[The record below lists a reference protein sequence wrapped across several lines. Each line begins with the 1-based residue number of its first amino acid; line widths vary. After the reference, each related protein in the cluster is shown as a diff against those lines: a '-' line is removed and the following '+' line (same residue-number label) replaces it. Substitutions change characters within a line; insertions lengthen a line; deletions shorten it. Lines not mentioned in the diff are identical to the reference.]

1 MPAQPTTVA
10 LIDDDAD
17 VLFAAS
23 EALQPEGYRLLQA
36 QSVDAARAALAEQP
50 PGVVLLDLNFRRGD
64 TSGEEGLAYL
74 TELRQRHPLAV
85 VVVVTAHAGVA
96 LAVRAMREGA
106 NDFIS
111 KPWGHERL
119 LATVRHAAELH
130 AARVAADRAERCAAE
145 LGQPD
150 PAGLPGPSQHG
161 SSQHGLVGISPA
173 IGHVRQLIERVAPTD
188 ANVLILGENG
198 TGKELV
204 AAALHRASARAPKP
218 LVTLDMGAVPSTL
231 FESEL
236 FGHRKGAFTDAR
248 SDRVGRFAAAH
259 GGTLFLDEIGNLPLE
274 LQPKLLAALE
284 RREVRPL
291 GSSEVLGV
299 DVRVVSATNLSRDAL
314 ADERQ
319 FRPDLLWRLN
329 TVEVHVP
336 PLRQRREDVP
346 LLAAHFLALYTRKY
360 GKPERH
366 FSAEAAAAMAAHDWP
381 GNVRALRNAVER
393 AVVMAT
399 GTTIACEDL
408 ALPPAGQARAAA
420 EPAAKEDLN
429 LERAER
435 SLVERALS
443 KHAWNIS
450 LAARELGLTRASL
463 YRRMQRH
470 GF

>member
-1 MPAQPTTVA
+1 MSTTVA
-10 LIDDDAD
+10 LVDDDAD

-23 EALQPEGYRLLQA
+23 AALEPEGYRLLQA
-36 QSVDAARAALAEQP
+36 QSVDAARALLAQQP

-64 TSGEEGLAYL
+64 TSGEEGLAFL
-74 TELRQRHPLAV
+74 AELRQQHPLAV

-111 KPWGHERL
+111 KPWSHERFV
-119 LATVRHAAELH
+119 ATVRNAAELH
-130 AARVAADRAERCAAE
+130 AARASARRAEQSAVE

-150 PAGLPGPSQHG
+150 PALLLAPAV
-161 SSQHGLVGISPA
+161 HGLVGASPA
-173 IGHVRQLIERVAPTD
+173 IDHVRQLIDRVAPTD

-204 AAALHRASARAPKP
+204 AAALHRASGRAHKP
-218 LVTLDMGAVPSTL
+218 LVTLDMGALPSTL

-291 GSSEVLGV
+291 GSSETLAV
-299 DVRVVSATNLSRDAL
+299 DARVISATNLSRDAL

-329 TVEVHVP
+329 TVEIHVP

-360 GKPERH
+360 GKPERR
-366 FSAEAAAAMAAHDWP
+366 FNAQAEAALAVHDWP

-393 AVVMAT
+393 AVVMAA
-399 GTTIACEDL
+399 GSHIGCADL
-408 ALPPAGQARAAA
+408 ALPAGKPARAAQDGSGA
-420 EPAAKEDLN
+420 GEDLN
-429 LERAER
+429 LERT
-435 SLVERALS
+435 ERALVHKALA

-470 GF
+470 GL